1 MVDTSPPPGQAGAA
15 REYRERGFTSGDGLR
30 LYFRDYG
37 DARATATPVL
47 CLSGLT
53 RNCKDFHDLATH
65 LSVGRRVLCPD
76 YRGRG
81 RSGYDP
87 DPRRYTAPI
96 YLDDIRHLLAVANV
110 HRVVVVGTSLGGILA
125 MAMAAAMPTAVTGA
139 VLNDIGPDV
148 DVDGLGRIIAFFSDH
163 RPLPDWPTAVRR
175 LRDAL
180 PDLPAESDAQW
191 LRIAQNTYH
200 EDDDGRLRFDWD
212 GALIE
217 PFRRAVAR
225 NVDLWPLFRALRGV
239 PVLVVRG
246 ALSDVL
252 TAKTFRRMG
261 KEMPGLTGLT
271 VDAVGHAPSLTEP
284 HVLEAIDVLL
294 AELRNSHRR

>member
-1 MVDTSPPPGQAGAA
+1 MATDGRG
-15 REYRERGFTSGDGLR
+15 YRERGFTSGDGLR

-37 DARATATPVL
+37 DPGAAATPVL

-65 LSVGRRVLCPD
+65 LAAGRRVLCPD

-81 RSGYDP
+81 RSDYDP
-87 DPRRYTAPI
+87 DPRRYTAPT
-96 YLDDIRHLLAVANV
+96 YLDDVRHLLAVANV
-110 HRVVVVGTSLGGILA
+110 HRVVVIGTSLGGVLA
-125 MAMAAAMPTAVTGA
+125 MAMAAAMPTAVAGA

-148 DVDGLGRIIAFFSDH
+148 DRDGLGRIIAFFSDR
-163 RPLPDWPTAVRR
+163 RPVPDWDTAVGR

-180 PDLPAESDAQW
+180 PHLPAGNDAEW
-191 LRIAQNTYH
+191 LRIAQNTYRL
-200 EDDDGRLRFDWD
+200 DGDGQLGFDWD
-212 GALIE
+212 GALME
-217 PFRRAVAR
+217 PFRRAVAE

-252 TAKTFRRMG
+252 TAQTLRRMSE
-261 KEMPGLTGLT
+261 EMPGLTGLI
-271 VDAVGHAPSLTEP
+271 VENVGHAPSLTEP
-284 HVLEAIDVLL
+284 HVLEAIDALL
-294 AELRNSHRR
+294 AELRSPHGR